1 MFSGFPFFRRA
12 KQRNRP
18 HSRFDHG
25 SRPRKLRLESLEDRR
40 LLATFLESGAILNLG
55 LGNQEHVSIVS
66 TSANTYTFTLNP
78 GSSWTGSNS
87 DNVLVAGATP
97 NLLTVTTA
105 GKSVFTTIE
114 ITDSAAGGAV
124 TFNNSSTIRTY
135 AANFNVVL
143 DDTSAGPIT
152 FHGNSDFSGRNLSAS
167 TTNNIVINSGA
178 NVSSSGGSIS
188 LNASAAEIQNRGRI
202 FVGSGSVTMTADKID
217 LQDRITAN
225 GGITLQPAS
234 PSRTIALNAPLDPL
248 DPFKD
253 LDLTAAELAH
263 LVSSG
268 TVTIGREDGT
278 GAIRIGG
285 SGPIDL
291 SAKDYG
297 LTLRGG
303 DVTFADLLRISDN
316 TTLTLRT
323 AAIASA
329 AGDAADLRARTLWL
343 DARGTVGAAD
353 NPLSVTLT
361 NLRGEAGG
369 DLFVRETDEV
379 LISGA
384 LGAGSHTIHL
394 VSGSFKLGG
403 SNYLADTSRL
413 NIPSDGTFNLDGKS
427 DTVAGV
433 TLDGGQISG
442 NGALASLTTFQLHS
456 GTVSTNL
463 SGAVG
468 LNKTTDGTVILNQQN
483 TYSGPTT
490 ILGGVLE
497 ITASD
502 NRLGTPPSSPTP
514 SHLVIDG
521 GTLRIN
527 SVTALTLNANR
538 GMALGSE
545 TGGTGTLET
554 ATDKEVIYNGAIT
567 DRGAGAAR
575 LVKAGPG
582 ILTLGGT
589 SSYSGG
595 TTVEQG
601 KLQIAADRALGTPPA
616 EATPGHLELRG
627 ELTATGTFELNAQRG
642 ITLGDPNG
650 SGMGAIRVVTD
661 GTLTYNGV
669 ITDNGSGADGLIK
682 RGAGTLILGGE
693 NTYGG
698 GTFLDDDSVQ
708 FNAGVIRVD
717 HANALG
723 TSGTIEF
730 KDNATLRYG
739 TGITEDLSSRIVT
752 GPPTVRSMIDT
763 NGNDVEFATPVAG
776 GGRLEKWGTGT
787 LSLTTAEATTL
798 HVLFVL
804 GGELAVPAGI
814 LHLTGTAI
822 DTYGPGSS
830 YGPASV
836 FVQRATLSI
845 TGGTVRTEG
854 SLLAGYQIGD
864 TGRLDVTSG
873 MLEVGLDLMTG
884 GGVNATG
891 NIGGGTTQ
899 VIVAGDFIVGFN
911 GGAPVVHIGDAATI
925 SVGQDFIAGIGG
937 GSPVVNISGAGTQLD
952 VQRSI
957 IAGQNGGSP
966 TINISGGTV
975 NADSLQ
981 HLEKGKAVVN
991 LTGGILTVNEIIHRT
1006 ASDAP
1011 DAGDDSLTINLAA
1024 DGTLLTDRM
1033 YLDWYGTAPITQ
1045 AWNHSFVIRFD
1056 GGLLKPK
1063 SAGVTNLLDDILP
1076 GAHPRLISQGVV
1088 LTGGAIIDTSGFDA
1102 AILRPLLH
1110 DPAPGAPDDGG
1121 LLKQGAGTLSL
1132 AANNTFTGPLIVAN
1146 GGLALVNDASNNI
1159 VSEAIVIDLRC
1170 GTALDVTELNSPA
1183 LAGTLIL
1190 ANAQTLLGTG
1200 TIWGDLIAGA
1210 GSMVSPGASPGVL
1223 HQVGDFAM
1231 HAGSTLAIQ
1240 IGGNTVPETCVG
1252 NSDPYH
1258 DQYDVVG
1265 TVTLDNA
1272 ILDVS
1277 AFNQYQPQLTDRYV
1291 IIKNDGED
1299 PVTGTFRWRNP
1310 ETGTLQTLD
1319 EGALLPNFLGSGL
1332 TATISYQAGGY
1343 DDPTGNDVVIF
1354 FNLGELGD
1362 RVWLDANANGIQDP
1376 NELGLNDVT
1385 VQLLDENEDVVA
1397 ITTTANNA
1405 TGDPGYYT
1413 FTSLLPGTYAVRFV
1427 LPTGYVFSPPN
1438 QGMDRTQD
1446 SDADTSTGQTSPVTI
1461 GSDETNLTLDAG
1473 LRLTEPA
1480 IAVVKAAV
1488 DWNLDHLLWDD
1499 TNQNGRPDAGELLH
1513 YTFTVTNTGNVT
1525 LTNVHVSDAVA
1536 GVTVVG
1542 GPLTSLDPG
1551 VSDATTFTA
1560 SYTLTQADIDAGLFS
1575 NEATATGTPPVG
1587 EDVTGTDSETVLLP
1601 REPSITVTK
1610 TAVDLDQ
1617 DTWLWDDT
1625 NQNGR
1630 PDVGELLHYTFTV
1643 TNTGNVTL
1651 TNVRVSDA
1659 VAGVVVVGGPLTS
1672 LAPGISDA
1680 TTFTASYT
1688 LTQADIDAGLFSNMA
1703 TATGTPPLGEDVTG
1717 TDSETVLLP
1726 QIPKISLVKSL
1737 QSYADEDNSNSVTV
1751 DDTLTYSFLVTNTG
1765 NVTLHW
1771 VTVSDPLPGLS
1782 AISPALVPSLVPGA
1796 STMFTASYT
1805 VMQADVKAGAI
1816 FNTATARGDTPGGDP
1831 DDPSDDVTDTDDELV
1846 VVGAPASLGNFV
1858 WHDLNA
1864 NGIQDL
1870 GEPGV
1875 AGARVTLI
1883 GGGADGVIGTGGDD
1897 THLTTVTDERGGYA
1911 FQNLISNVEYQVAFS
1926 LPSGYVSFTIPDAGG
1941 DDTVD
1946 SDADPLTGATPI
1958 VVLAPGEYLDSID
1971 AGLLQAA
1978 AIGDRVWIDLDGDG
1992 IQDEGEP
1999 DLAGVTVTLTG
2010 TDAFGNRVALTT
2022 TTGRD
2027 GRYSFAGFV
2036 PGTYTV
2042 TVTNPGGF
2050 VFSPQN
2056 QGGDGTL
2063 DSDANALGAAAA
2075 VTVDS
2080 AETNLTVDAGL
2091 VPIVVL
2097 APDKNPGMPQEVL
2110 VVNAGTGA
2118 ELHRFLA
2125 YESDYVGGT
2134 RVAVADLDGD
2144 GIEEIITAPGRNRA
2158 PEIHV
2163 FSLDGKPVPGFPSFL
2178 AYSPAFTA
2186 GVHLTVADVNGDGKP
2201 DIITVPSYG
2210 AADVRV
2216 FLNRYPLAPAFQTNP
2231 DITFRA
2237 FPVVSIGGAVVAAG
2251 DIGSMAHDSFT
2262 NKLDGKAEIVVGTG
2276 GGTRAMVSVFEVTGT
2291 TAVPVQT
2298 FFPFNEVSASFEGG
2312 VSLDVAHLDQTF
2324 VEQVDDNPIPVII
2337 AGMGVNGTS
2346 RIEVWAWDP
2355 SDTSLFL
2362 RGVIPQAFAGASSN
2376 APVHVAAA
2384 TAANGTAY
2392 AILAVQGP
2400 GGTSREIRRFDIIG
2414 TSSTLQFG
2422 QAKPLSGFQG
2432 PWFIATRRVVTPASF
2447 PRTPDDITPPAASVW
2462 TNSGNPHD
2470 VNEDGQVTPLDVLQ
2484 TINYINANPGRT
2496 ALPDQQ
2502 FSPPRFFDTNADG
2515 AITAADALVVLN
2527 HLNRSSAGFGEGEA
2541 GELAGEI
2548 VSIPKLLPLP
2558 LDDYMPLDDRMPRH
2572 ASSQTDRQRDQFFG
2586 AFARD
2591 VSPDT
2596 GRHLPVA
2603 DERSTPALRFT
2614 KRWLDDSDLFDL
2626 EAVLE
2631 DIAAENVA

>member
-1 MFSGFPFFRRA
+1 
-12 KQRNRP
+12 
-18 HSRFDHG
+18 
-25 SRPRKLRLESLEDRR
+25 
-40 LLATFLESGAILNLG
+40 
-55 LGNQEHVSIVS
+55 V
-66 TSANTYTFTLNP
+66 
-78 GSSWTGSNS
+78 
-87 DNVLVAGATP
+87 
-97 NLLTVTTA
+97 
-105 GKSVFTTIE
+105 
-114 ITDSAAGGAV
+114 
-124 TFNNSSTIRTY
+124 
-135 AANFNVVL
+135 
-143 DDTSAGPIT
+143 
-152 FHGNSDFSGRNLSAS
+152 
-167 TTNNIVINSGA
+167 
-178 NVSSSGGSIS
+178 
-188 LNASAAEIQNRGRI
+188 
-202 FVGSGSVTMTADKID
+202 
-217 LQDRITAN
+217 
-225 GGITLQPAS
+225 
-234 PSRTIALNAPLDPL
+234 
-248 DPFKD
+248 D
-253 LDLTAAELAH
+253 LDQ
-263 LVSSG
+263 
-268 TVTIGREDGT
+268 DG
-278 GAIRIGG
+278 
-285 SGPIDL
+285 
-291 SAKDYG
+291 
-297 LTLRGG
+297 
-303 DVTFADLLRISDN
+303 
-316 TTLTLRT
+316 
-323 AAIASA
+323 
-329 AGDAADLRARTLWL
+329 W
-343 DARGTVGAAD
+343 
-353 NPLSVTLT
+353 
-361 NLRGEAGG
+361 
-369 DLFVRETDEV
+369 
-379 LISGA
+379 
-384 LGAGSHTIHL
+384 
-394 VSGSFKLGG
+394 
-403 SNYLADTSRL
+403 
-413 NIPSDGTFNLDGKS
+413 
-427 DTVAGV
+427 
-433 TLDGGQISG
+433 
-442 NGALASLTTFQLHS
+442 
-456 GTVSTNL
+456 
-463 SGAVG
+463 
-468 LNKTTDGTVILNQQN
+468 
-483 TYSGPTT
+483 
-490 ILGGVLE
+490 
-497 ITASD
+497 
-502 NRLGTPPSSPTP
+502 
-514 SHLVIDG
+514 
-521 GTLRIN
+521 
-527 SVTALTLNANR
+527 
-538 GMALGSE
+538 
-545 TGGTGTLET
+545 
-554 ATDKEVIYNGAIT
+554 
-567 DRGAGAAR
+567 
-575 LVKAGPG
+575 
-582 ILTLGGT
+582 
-589 SSYSGG
+589 
-595 TTVEQG
+595 
-601 KLQIAADRALGTPPA
+601 
-616 EATPGHLELRG
+616 
-627 ELTATGTFELNAQRG
+627 
-642 ITLGDPNG
+642 
-650 SGMGAIRVVTD
+650 
-661 GTLTYNGV
+661 
-669 ITDNGSGADGLIK
+669 
-682 RGAGTLILGGE
+682 
-693 NTYGG
+693 
-698 GTFLDDDSVQ
+698 
-708 FNAGVIRVD
+708 
-717 HANALG
+717 
-723 TSGTIEF
+723 
-730 KDNATLRYG
+730 
-739 TGITEDLSSRIVT
+739 
-752 GPPTVRSMIDT
+752 
-763 NGNDVEFATPVAG
+763 
-776 GGRLEKWGTGT
+776 
-787 LSLTTAEATTL
+787 
-798 HVLFVL
+798 
-804 GGELAVPAGI
+804 
-814 LHLTGTAI
+814 
-822 DTYGPGSS
+822 
-830 YGPASV
+830 
-836 FVQRATLSI
+836 
-845 TGGTVRTEG
+845 
-854 SLLAGYQIGD
+854 
-864 TGRLDVTSG
+864 
-873 MLEVGLDLMTG
+873 
-884 GGVNATG
+884 
-891 NIGGGTTQ
+891 
-899 VIVAGDFIVGFN
+899 
-911 GGAPVVHIGDAATI
+911 
-925 SVGQDFIAGIGG
+925 
-937 GSPVVNISGAGTQLD
+937 
-952 VQRSI
+952 
-957 IAGQNGGSP
+957 
-966 TINISGGTV
+966 
-975 NADSLQ
+975 
-981 HLEKGKAVVN
+981 
-991 LTGGILTVNEIIHRT
+991 
-1006 ASDAP
+1006 
-1011 DAGDDSLTINLAA
+1011 
-1024 DGTLLTDRM
+1024 
-1033 YLDWYGTAPITQ
+1033 
-1045 AWNHSFVIRFD
+1045 
-1056 GGLLKPK
+1056 
-1063 SAGVTNLLDDILP
+1063 
-1076 GAHPRLISQGVV
+1076 
-1088 LTGGAIIDTSGFDA
+1088 
-1102 AILRPLLH
+1102 
-1110 DPAPGAPDDGG
+1110 
-1121 LLKQGAGTLSL
+1121 
-1132 AANNTFTGPLIVAN
+1132 
-1146 GGLALVNDASNNI
+1146 
-1159 VSEAIVIDLRC
+1159 
-1170 GTALDVTELNSPA
+1170 
-1183 LAGTLIL
+1183 
-1190 ANAQTLLGTG
+1190 
-1200 TIWGDLIAGA
+1200 
-1210 GSMVSPGASPGVL
+1210 
-1223 HQVGDFAM
+1223 
-1231 HAGSTLAIQ
+1231 
-1240 IGGNTVPETCVG
+1240 
-1252 NSDPYH
+1252 
-1258 DQYDVVG
+1258 
-1265 TVTLDNA
+1265 
-1272 ILDVS
+1272 
-1277 AFNQYQPQLTDRYV
+1277 
-1291 IIKNDGED
+1291 
-1299 PVTGTFRWRNP
+1299 
-1310 ETGTLQTLD
+1310 
-1319 EGALLPNFLGSGL
+1319 
-1332 TATISYQAGGY
+1332 
-1343 DDPTGNDVVIF
+1343 
-1354 FNLGELGD
+1354 
-1362 RVWLDANANGIQDP
+1362 
-1376 NELGLNDVT
+1376 
-1385 VQLLDENEDVVA
+1385 
-1397 ITTTANNA
+1397 
-1405 TGDPGYYT
+1405 
-1413 FTSLLPGTYAVRFV
+1413 
-1427 LPTGYVFSPPN
+1427 
-1438 QGMDRTQD
+1438 
-1446 SDADTSTGQTSPVTI
+1446 
-1461 GSDETNLTLDAG
+1461 
-1473 LRLTEPA
+1473 
-1480 IAVVKAAV
+1480 
-1488 DWNLDHLLWDD
+1488 LWDD
-1499 TNQNGRPDAGELLH
+1499 TDQNGRPDA
-1513 YTFTVTNTGNVT
+1513 
-1525 LTNVHVSDAVA
+1525 
-1536 GVTVVG
+1536 
-1542 GPLTSLDPG
+1542 
-1551 VSDATTFTA
+1551 
-1560 SYTLTQADIDAGLFS
+1560 
-1575 NEATATGTPPVG
+1575 
-1587 EDVTGTDSETVLLP
+1587 
-1601 REPSITVTK
+1601 
-1610 TAVDLDQ
+1610 
-1617 DTWLWDDT
+1617 
-1625 NQNGR
+1625 
-1630 PDVGELLHYTFTV
+1630 GELLHYTFTV

-1659 VAGVVVVGGPLTS
+1659 VAGVTVVGGPLTS